1 MDFLV
6 DSGIL
11 DKAWKVL
18 IIVAILWVVK
28 RFGMII
34 IERAVRGA
42 ITADTYAS
50 KDDEK
55 AREDTIISIV
65 RAIVRVGIW
74 VFGSMLILA
83 QLGVNIGPLIAGA
96 SIAGVAIG
104 FGAQSIV
111 KDFVSGLF
119 MIMEN
124 QYRVG
129 DVVTVAGITG
139 TVESI
144 TVRQTIL
151 RDVEGQKHHVPNGS
165 IDIATNLTMEYA
177 NVHLK
182 LGVSYDSEIEK
193 VEEVINEVG
202 TKMSNDPKWRNHIQE
217 APSFVRVDNFG
228 ASEVEVKVLG
238 RVEAGQQWA
247 VAGEFRRRIK
257 QAFDKHGIEIPY
269 PQLVTH
275 KAKAGK

>member
-1 MDFLV
+1 MEFLIN
-6 DSGIL
+6 SGIL
-11 DKAWKVL
+11 DKVWKVL
-18 IIVAILWVVK
+18 LIVAVLWAIR
-28 RFGMII
+28 RFGMLVID
-34 IERAVRGA
+34 RTVRSS
-42 ITADTYAS
+42 ITADRYAS

-55 AREDTIISIV
+55 AREDTIIGIIQAV
-65 RAIVRVGIW
+65 VRVGVW

-83 QLGVNIGPLIAGA
+83 QLGINIGPLIAGA

-111 KDFVSGLF
+111 KDFVCGLF
-119 MIMEN
+119 VIMEN

-129 DVVTVAGITG
+129 DVVKIAGVTG
-139 TVESI
+139 TVEAI
-144 TVRQTIL
+144 TVRQTII
-151 RDVEGQKHHVPNGS
+151 RDIEGTKHHVPNGS

-177 NVHLK
+177 NIHLK
-182 LGVSYDSEIEK
+182 LGVSYDADIGE
-193 VEEVINEVG
+193 VEAVINEVG
-202 TKMSNDPKWRNHIQE
+202 SKLNNDPKWRKHIKE
-217 APSFVRVDNFG
+217 APSFVRIDNFG

-238 RVEAGQQWA
+238 KVEAGQQWA

-275 KAKAGK
+275 QAKTNK